1 MDNKYFPDGTIID
14 NWFYDNNIP
23 KLDKLGTKYYL
34 CDYIKP
40 SDKVCTQEIQALID
54 KIYEANGGV
63 LVVSKG
69 SYKTG
74 ALFLKQGVNLYID
87 NDAELIGSDD
97 ISDYPILETRIEG
110 ETCMYYP
117 ALINADNV
125 DSLYIGGSGK
135 INGNGLK
142 SWKAFWQRRKWNPA
156 CTNKDEQR
164 PRLIYISNSKNVMV
178 EGLKLFDS
186 HFWTCHIYKCSKV
199 KFLNLTILSPLE
211 PVKAPST
218 DAIDIDVCSD
228 ILIRDCYMSV
238 NDDAVVLKGG
248 KGPYADSDINNGS
261 NERILVED
269 CEFGFCHACMTLG
282 SESIHNK
289 NILFRNCK
297 SDKANNLL
305 WLKMRPDT
313 PQKYEYITV
322 DNITGNAKN
331 ILFIKP
337 WTQFFDLKGRES
349 IPLSYADNI
358 TLKNLDMECDMYF
371 KVTKALDQYIL
382 TNFNFENINIKAKIN
397 GYSDDVIENI
407 CINNVNVCEE

>member
-23 KLDKLGTKYYL
+23 KLDDLGTKYYL
-34 CDYIKP
+34 CNYIKP

-54 KIYEANGGV
+54 KIYELNGGV
-63 LVVSKG
+63 LIVSKG
-69 SYKTG
+69 NYKTG
-74 ALFLKQGVNLYID
+74 AIFLKQGVNLYIAD
-87 NDAELIGSDD
+87 DGEIIGSDD
-97 ISDYPILETRIEG
+97 ITDYPVMETRIEG

-125 DSLYIGGSGK
+125 DGLYIGGKGK

-142 SWKAFWQRRKWNPA
+142 SWKSFWQRRTWNPG

-164 PRLIYISNSKNVMV
+164 PRLVYISNSKNVMV

-186 HFWTCHIYKCSKV
+186 HFWTCHIYKCSRV
-199 KFLNLTILSPLE
+199 KFLNLTILSPKE

-228 ILIRDCYMSV
+228 ILIKDCYMSV

-248 KGPYADSDINNGS
+248 KGPYADTDINNGS

-313 PQKYEYITV
+313 PQKYEYVTV
-322 DNITGNAKN
+322 ENITGNAKN
-331 ILFIKP
+331 ILLVKP
-337 WTQFFDLKGRES
+337 WTQFFDLKGRED

-358 TLKNLDMECDMYF
+358 CLSNLNMLCHTYF
-371 KVTKALDQYIL
+371 NVVKRIDQYVL
-382 TNFNFENINIKAKIN
+382 SNFKLINLNINAKVN
-397 GYSDDVIENI
+397 GYIDDLIENVI
-407 CINNVNVCEE
+407 IDNVNVCEE